1 MLERLISTKRM
12 IKRMEYADG
21 YEIDQLLNALRK
33 RYQRLYPDWE
43 VLFISRPK
51 QSQEE
56 QHLEFLTYQ
65 NQSISP

>member
-1 MLERLISTKRM
+1 MLERLISTKRL

-21 YEIDQLLNALRK
+21 YEIDELLNALRR

-56 QHLEFLTYQ
+56 QRLEFLRFQ
-65 NQSISP
+65 K

>member
-1 MLERLISTKRM
+1 MIMLVRLISTKRM

-21 YEIDQLLNALRK
+21 YEIDQLLNALHR

-56 QHLEFLTYQ
+56 QRLEFLRFQ
-65 NQSISP
+65 K

>member
-1 MLERLISTKRM
+1 MIMLERLISTKRL

-21 YEIDQLLNALRK
+21 YEIDELLNALRR

-51 QSQEE
+51 LSPEE
-56 QHLEFLTYQ
+56 QRQEFLNWQ
-65 NQSISP
+65 K

>member
-1 MLERLISTKRM
+1 
-12 IKRMEYADG
+12 MEYADG
-21 YEIDQLLNALRK
+21 YEIDQLLNALRR

-65 NQSISP
+65 KQSTSP